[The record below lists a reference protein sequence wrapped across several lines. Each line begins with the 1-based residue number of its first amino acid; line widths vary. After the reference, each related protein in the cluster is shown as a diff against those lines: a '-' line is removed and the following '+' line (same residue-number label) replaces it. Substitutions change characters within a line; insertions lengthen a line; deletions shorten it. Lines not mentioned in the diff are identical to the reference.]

1 LVQLTYSHSL
11 EELLVKEIKYDPQL
25 YLSNLRK
32 INGSGNDK
40 NRVVDNLTVPF
51 RIILNRLKY
60 VEALLG
66 KFNQD
71 RAQGKGKDRKNVVV
85 GVIPSVGEGF
95 SEEQE
100 NMLKDWVENMF
111 IGGLYA
117 TQGEGFMAVL
127 VPLEQAKL
135 VEVEGLSPGL
145 MKLGSVNL
153 LVSST
158 ETEILGPQVRLR
170 Y

>member
-1 LVQLTYSHSL
+1 L

-71 RAQGKGKDRKNVVV
+71 RAQGKGK
-85 GVIPSVGEGF
+85 
-95 SEEQE
+95 E